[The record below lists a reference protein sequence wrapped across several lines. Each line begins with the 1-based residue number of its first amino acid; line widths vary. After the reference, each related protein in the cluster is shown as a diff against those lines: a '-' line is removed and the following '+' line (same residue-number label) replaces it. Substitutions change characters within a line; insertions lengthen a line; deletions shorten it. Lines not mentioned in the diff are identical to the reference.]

1 MGFSQTLLTWP
12 DLPQI
17 PARVPLRMK
26 NSLQHLPS
34 ARVSPAEGLS
44 EAEEIKG
51 NPFGDWGDLL
61 CNMALNVDWTYYE
74 AHKLCKGSQVN

>member
-17 PARVPLRMK
+17 PARAPLRIK

-34 ARVSPAEGLS
+34 AGVSPAEVLS
-44 EAEEIKG
+44 GAEDIKG
-51 NPFGDWGDLL
+51 NPFEDWGDLL
-61 CNMALNVDWTYYE
+61 CNMALNVDWTYYK
-74 AHKLCKGSQVN
+74 AQKLCKGSQVN